1 MQRQSFKRA
10 RIGFVKPIFIVA
22 YGGGF
27 IPLLKSQVIISVII
41 LTELNNSFKLK
52 LEDKLLLVIS
62 IHVLPLVERTKL
74 FFIRKSQR
82 HYISTYLRIDK
93 SLD

>member
-1 MQRQSFKRA
+1 MLSSFKDLREQTGSGGDFILYNVKMQRQSFKRA
-10 RIGFVKPIFIVA
+10 RIGFVKPIFIIA

-52 LEDKLLLVIS
+52 LEDKLL
-62 IHVLPLVERTKL
+62 
-74 FFIRKSQR
+74 
-82 HYISTYLRIDK
+82 
-93 SLD
+93 